1 MRKRDEFSEWYD
13 EVIQNAEICDKRYPI
28 KGMNVWTPYGWKIMT
43 RMDGFIRAELDR
55 TDHGEVHFPVLI
67 PEEEF
72 AKEAQHIK
80 GFEEGVYW
88 ITHAGLNPLDVR
100 LLLRPTSETAMYP
113 MFNLW
118 IRSHAD
124 LPLKTYQIVEVY
136 RYETKQTRTFIRVR
150 EIHFFESHTCHAT
163 YEEAEDQIRE
173 DVEIMDNL
181 ARTFCVPYL
190 KMKRPDW
197 DKFAGADYTVA
208 VDSLMPTGRA
218 IQNGG
223 IHQYKDNFSRAYDI
237 KYEDESGEHKYVHQ
251 TTFGLSERLLGGVIA
266 IHGDDRG
273 VILPPKIA
281 PIQAIIV
288 PIPEKGSQ
296 EEILAGARDVNLQ
309 LLGCGVR
316 SDVDDRDVR
325 PGAKFYE
332 WERKGVPL
340 RIEFGA
346 NEMKDGT
353 VTLVQRHSME
363 KETVSQG
370 DMTAAVQ
377 RLLEAIQNELW
388 DRASDELEKGIRT
401 IEDLK
406 DAKSGINRMGWCGE
420 ESCGHEIED
429 VTDMS
434 VLGTLY
440 DGEEFEGDCV
450 VCGKPTKTAAYVART
465 Y

>member
-55 TDHGEVHFPVLI
+55 TDHGEVHFPVLV
-67 PEEEF
+67 PEGEF

-80 GFEEGVYW
+80 GFEGGVYW

-163 YEEAEDQIRE
+163 YEEAEDQIKE
-173 DVEIMDNL
+173 NLEIMDSL

-190 KMKRPDW
+190 KMRRPDW

-281 PIQAIIV
+281 PIQAMIV

-296 EEILAGARDVNLQ
+296 EEILAGARDLNMQ

-316 SDVDDRDVR
+316 SDVDDRDIR

-340 RIEFGA
+340 RIEFGS

-363 KETVSQG
+363 KETVSQT
-370 DMTAAVQ
+370 DLTVTVQ
-377 RLLEAIQNELW
+377 RLLEDIQNELW
-388 DRASDELEKGIRT
+388 DRASDELAKGIRT

-406 DAKSGINRMGWCGE
+406 DAKAGINRMGWCGE

-429 VTDMS
+429 VTGMS

-450 VCGKPTKTAAYVART
+450 VCGKPAKTAAYAART

>member
-1 MRKRDEFSEWYD
+1 
-13 EVIQNAEICDKRYPI
+13 
-28 KGMNVWTPYGWKIMT
+28 
-43 RMDGFIRAELDR
+43 
-55 TDHGEVHFPVLI
+55 
-67 PEEEF
+67 
-72 AKEAQHIK
+72 
-80 GFEEGVYW
+80 
-88 ITHAGLNPLDVR
+88 
-100 LLLRPTSETAMYP
+100 
-113 MFNLW
+113 
-118 IRSHAD
+118 
-124 LPLKTYQIVEVY
+124 
-136 RYETKQTRTFIRVR
+136 
-150 EIHFFESHTCHAT
+150 
-163 YEEAEDQIRE
+163 
-173 DVEIMDNL
+173 
-181 ARTFCVPYL
+181 
-190 KMKRPDW
+190 
-197 DKFAGADYTVA
+197 
-208 VDSLMPTGRA
+208 
-218 IQNGG
+218 
-223 IHQYKDNFSRAYDI
+223 
-237 KYEDESGEHKYVHQ
+237 HQ

-281 PIQAIIV
+281 PIQVIIV
-288 PIPEKGSQ
+288 PILEKGSQ
-296 EEILAGARDVNLQ
+296 EEILAGAREVNLQ

-440 DGEEFEGDCV
+440 DGEEFEGECV
-450 VCGKPTKTAAYVART
+450 ACGEPAKTAAYVART